1 MTLLQVVVLALIQGV
16 SEFLPVSSSAH
27 LVLASRFLSWSDQ
40 GLAFDAAVHAGT
52 LAAVLVYFRR
62 DLAELLSEGLRQ
74 GGDPGQRRLLKAL
87 AVATVPALIV
97 GALAADWIEIWLRS
111 PLLIASTT
119 IVFGLALWLADARGR
134 RRADAESL
142 SVRSA
147 LLIGLAQV
155 LALIPGTSRSG
166 VTITAGLAL
175 GLTRE
180 EAARFSFLLSIPI
193 IVAAGGWGFVSGL
206 ADGGSFEFGRFALA
220 ALIAGVVAWVSIAAF
235 LAWLKRFGMLPFV
248 VYRLLLGAALLWWF
262 WHPTGA

>member
-1 MTLLQVVVLALIQGV
+1 MTLLQVVVLALVQGV

-52 LAAVLVYFRR
+52 LTAVLVYFRR
-62 DLAELLSEGLRQ
+62 DLIHLLSEGLRQ

-87 AVATVPALIV
+87 AVATLPALVV

-111 PLLIASTT
+111 PLLIAATT
-119 IVFGLALWLADARGR
+119 ILFGLALWLADVYGR
-134 RRADAESL
+134 RKADAESL
-142 SVRSA
+142 GIPSA

-166 VTITAGLAL
+166 VTITAALAL

-193 IVAAGGWGFVSGL
+193 IAAAGGWGFVSGL
-206 ADGGSFEFGRFALA
+206 ADGGSFELGQFALA
-220 ALIAGVVAWVSIAAF
+220 ATIAGAVAWLSIAAF
-235 LAWLKRFGMLPFV
+235 LAWLRRFGMLPFV
-248 VYRLLLGAALLWWF
+248 IYRLLLGVLLLWWF
-262 WHPTGA
+262 LPSSGV